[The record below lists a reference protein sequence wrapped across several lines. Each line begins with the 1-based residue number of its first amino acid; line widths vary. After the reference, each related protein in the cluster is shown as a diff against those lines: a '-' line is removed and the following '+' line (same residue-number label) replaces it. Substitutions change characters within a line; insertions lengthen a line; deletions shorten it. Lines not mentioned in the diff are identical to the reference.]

1 MRLLALFT
9 ILAIST
15 LSSSEVGEQGE
26 ITREQKWVTAPPSD
40 ENAPNWVGYI
50 WNGVSFQG
58 YICNPGAAFTVIG
71 NAAGC
76 VSATDHVTI
85 MQTSCSD
92 TSVLVGPPGYTP
104 FTCPGEACSVG
115 FIFKNFID
123 TTTTTIVSCGDRG
136 ETTSINFTVYRA
148 TTYAT
153 TTPTTFT
160 TSNGASTSTLQP
172 GFTTSATMSN
182 ATSSSSS
189 PVYLPTAS
197 APSSS
202 DSSNAIA
209 LGVGIGLGLPA
220 VLIAAG
226 AWWFP

>member
-153 TTPTTFT
+153 TTPTTFQHLPRQMAQAPRHF
-160 TSNGASTSTLQP
+160 NQASPRLPQCLTQLLPPAAQCICLQLARLLR
-172 GFTTSATMSN
+172 AT
-182 ATSSSSS
+182 ARTR
-189 PVYLPTAS
+189 L
-197 APSSS
+197 
-202 DSSNAIA
+202 
-209 LGVGIGLGLPA
+209 L
-220 VLIAAG
+220 
-226 AWWFP
+226 